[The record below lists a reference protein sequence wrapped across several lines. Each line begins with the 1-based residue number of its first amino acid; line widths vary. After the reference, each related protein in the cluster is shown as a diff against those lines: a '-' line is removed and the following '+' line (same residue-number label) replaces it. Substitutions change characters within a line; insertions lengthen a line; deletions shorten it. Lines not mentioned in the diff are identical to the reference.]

1 LAEDTTGLQEK
12 LINLLLHYKDGVNL
26 WFDSSL
32 KKECFDENYLNLLNG
47 IIYAYEN
54 NAKLTRK
61 AYLEF
66 IDNLKLEKRKII
78 AEEKL
83 FINIFSLK
91 VNFDD
96 YYVISKKIYD
106 NYLLKNSL
114 YYVDTFAKDI
124 DFKGVKYA
132 LVNLN
137 NNLNNLIEEDFNDA
151 NDIYSSITDYSGKF
165 TQYLRDVYDGK
176 IKKNKIIHC
185 GIREIDDTMVTG
197 FAPGILTLFCADV
210 GAFKTTTMLSV
221 GLNIWKQYDENVL
234 FVPLEMAYEQM
245 YTKIISRESKI
256 DSEDIYKQ
264 LLTKEQIDKIEET
277 QKSWEKYKKLFYV
290 MKKGDRST
298 VSAIQHEIEKNI
310 DIFKPTI
317 VVIDYIGNLIP
328 DKSRQGRND
337 LEIGDMLKDLRQM
350 GQKMGFSIVSGAQLG
365 REALK
370 RIRKGSGDS
379 SINSEDIRG
388 SHEYAADAD
397 NIYALVPD
405 PSNPN
410 SRVQIYV
417 VKARN
422 GKKVFQNGSI
432 KGVLEVHPEI
442 SLIKSIDDYLSDNDV
457 GDVLK
462 KVGDIDELDF
472 GDINMDE
479 DNDIFGGN

>member
-1 LAEDTTGLQEK
+1 MAENTRELQEK
-12 LINLLLHYKDGVNL
+12 LINLLLHYKEGVDF
-26 WFDSSL
+26 WFESSL
-32 KKECFDENYLNLLNG
+32 KKECFDESYSNILNA

-54 NAKLTRK
+54 GAKLTRK

-66 IDNLKLEKRKII
+66 IDDLKLEKRKII
-78 AEEKL
+78 TEEKL

-106 NYLLKNSL
+106 GYLLENSL
-114 YYVDTFAKDI
+114 YYVNAFAKDI
-124 DFKGVKYA
+124 EFKGIKCA
-132 LVNLN
+132 LEDLN
-137 NNLNNLIEEDFNDA
+137 SNLNNLIEEESTDVM
-151 NDIYSSITDYSGKF
+151 DIYSNITDYSDKF

-176 IKKNKIIHC
+176 IKKSKIIKC

-210 GAFKTTTMLSV
+210 GAFKTTTMLNI
-221 GLNIWKQYDENVL
+221 GLNIWKQEENVL
-234 FVPLEMAYEQM
+234 FVPLEMAYDQM
-245 YTKIISRESKI
+245 YTKIISRETKI
-256 DSEDIYKQ
+256 DSEDVYKQ
-264 LLTKEQIDKIEET
+264 LLTKEQIDKIEEI
-277 QKSWEKYKKLFYV
+277 QKSWKEYKKKFYV
-290 MKKGDRST
+290 MKKGDRSS
-298 VSAIQHEIEKNI
+298 VSTIKHEIEKNI
-310 DIFKPTI
+310 DIFKPSI

-370 RIRKGSGDS
+370 RIRKGNNDS

-405 PSNPN
+405 PNNPT

-417 VKARN
+417 VKSRN
-422 GKKVFQNGSI
+422 GKKVFQNGSL
-432 KGVLEVHPEI
+432 KGVLEVCPEI
-442 SLIKSIDDYLSDNDV
+442 SLIKSINDYLSDHDV
-457 GDVLK
+457 GDILK
-462 KVGDIDELDF
+462 KVENVDDLDF
-472 GDINMDE
+472 GDINIDE
-479 DNDIFGGN
+479 NDDVFGGI